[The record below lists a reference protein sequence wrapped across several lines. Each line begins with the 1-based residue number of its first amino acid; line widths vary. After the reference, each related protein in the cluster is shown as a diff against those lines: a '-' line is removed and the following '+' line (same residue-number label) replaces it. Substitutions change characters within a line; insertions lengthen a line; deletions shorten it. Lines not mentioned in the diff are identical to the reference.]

1 MDHRTIQFGWASV
14 VGAIGGVFTL
24 ILGTWTIAI
33 TIMCICMGVD
43 ILTGITVAK
52 FFVASPKTES
62 GGYSSREV
70 RKGLMRKG
78 GMCLVVLVAHYVDL
92 LIGTQYIR
100 DAVVV
105 FTVFNEIM
113 SILENVALM
122 GVPIPKILLKGLD
135 VLHEKTGED
144 ADPSNITYEKF
155 KQLKAA
161 LEAQG
166 LTLTNTDGN
175 ITILADGKLPEVEQK
190 PTNTEGNV
198 TVYAYEDYYE
208 GNPVGEPMYEH
219 KEDE

>member
-33 TIMCICMGVD
+33 TIMVICMGADVV
-43 ILTGITVAK
+43 TGITVAK

-78 GMCLVVLVAHYVDL
+78 GMCLVVLIAHYVDL

-105 FTVFNEIM
+105 FTIFNEIM

-135 VLHEKTGED
+135 VLHGSTGD
-144 ADPSNITYEKF
+144 DDDLSNITWEQF
-155 KQLKAA
+155 KQLKES
-161 LEAQG
+161 LEKEG
-166 LTLTNTDGN
+166 ITLTHEDGQ
-175 ITILADGKLPEVEQK
+175 ITFTVEGSDS
-190 PTNTEGNV
+190 E
-198 TVYAYEDYYE
+198 
-208 GNPVGEPMYEH
+208 
-219 KEDE
+219 

>member
-1 MDHRTIQFGWASV
+1 MDHKTIQFGWAGV
-14 VGAIGGVFTL
+14 IGAIGGIVTT
-24 ILGTWTIAI
+24 ILGTWTLAI
-33 TIMCICMGVD
+33 TIMVICMGVD
-43 ILTGITVAK
+43 IITGIAVAK
-52 FFVASPKTES
+52 FFVNSPKTES

-92 LIGTQYIR
+92 LIGTQYVR

-144 ADPSNITYEKF
+144 ADLSNISYEKF
-155 KQLKAA
+155 EQLKAA

-166 LTLTNTDGN
+166 ITLTNDDGN
-175 ITILADGKLPEVEQK
+175 ITIIADEELPELLDDRE
-190 PTNTEGNV
+190 
-198 TVYAYEDYYE
+198 
-208 GNPVGEPMYEH
+208 
-219 KEDE
+219 

>member
-105 FTVFNEIM
+105 FTIFNEIM

-135 VLHEKTGED
+135 VLHEQTGED
-144 ADPSNITYEKF
+144 DDNNDNDMANITYAEFEK
-155 KQLKAA
+155 LKES
-161 LEAQG
+161 LEEQG
-166 LTLTNTDGN
+166 ITLVHQDGE
-175 ITILADGKLPEVEQK
+175 ITF
-190 PTNTEGNV
+190 
-198 TVYAYEDYYE
+198 TVGSDS
-208 GNPVGEPMYEH
+208 
-219 KEDE
+219 DDSD

>member
-1 MDHRTIQFGWASV
+1 MDHKTIQFGWAGV
-14 VGAIGGVFTL
+14 IGAIGGIVTT
-24 ILGTWTIAI
+24 ILGTWTLAI
-33 TIMCICMGVD
+33 TIMVICMGVD
-43 ILTGITVAK
+43 IITGIAVAK
-52 FFVASPKTES
+52 FFINSPKTES

-78 GMCLVVLVAHYVDL
+78 GMCLVVLIAHYVDL
-92 LIGTQYIR
+92 LIGTQYVR

-144 ADPSNITYEKF
+144 ADLSNINYEKF
-155 KQLKAA
+155 EQLKAA

-166 LTLTNTDGN
+166 LTLTNDDGN
-175 ITILADGKLPEVEQK
+175 ITILAGEELPELLDDRE
-190 PTNTEGNV
+190 
-198 TVYAYEDYYE
+198 
-208 GNPVGEPMYEH
+208 
-219 KEDE
+219 

>member
-33 TIMCICMGVD
+33 TIMCICMGAD
-43 ILTGITVAK
+43 IVTGVTVAK
-52 FFVASPKTES
+52 FFMASPKTES

-78 GMCLVVLVAHYVDL
+78 GMCLVVLIAHYVDL

-105 FTVFNEIM
+105 FTIFNEIM

-144 ADPSNITYEKF
+144 EEVPELTYEQFQK
-155 KQLKAA
+155 LK
-161 LEAQG
+161 EQM
-166 LTLTNTDGN
+166 
-175 ITILADGKLPEVEQK
+175 EQK
-190 PTNTEGNV
+190 GEITFIANEDSEEGNA
-198 TVYAYEDYYE
+198 T
-208 GNPVGEPMYEH
+208 
-219 KEDE
+219 

>member
-1 MDHRTIQFGWASV
+1 MDHKTIQFGWAGV
-14 VGAIGGVFTL
+14 IGAIGGIVTT
-24 ILGTWTIAI
+24 ILGTWTLAI
-33 TIMCICMGVD
+33 TIMVICMGAD
-43 ILTGITVAK
+43 IITGITVAK
-52 FFVASPKTES
+52 FFVNSPKTES

-92 LIGTQYIR
+92 LIGTQYVR

-144 ADPSNITYEKF
+144 ADLSNISYEKF
-155 KQLKAA
+155 EQLKAA

-166 LTLTNTDGN
+166 ITLTNDDGN
-175 ITILADGKLPEVEQK
+175 ITILADEELPELLDDRE
-190 PTNTEGNV
+190 
-198 TVYAYEDYYE
+198 
-208 GNPVGEPMYEH
+208 
-219 KEDE
+219 

>member
-1 MDHRTIQFGWASV
+1 MDHKTIQFGWAGV
-14 VGAIGGVFTL
+14 IGAIGGIVTT
-24 ILGTWTIAI
+24 ILGTWTLAI
-33 TIMCICMGVD
+33 TIMVICMGAD
-43 ILTGITVAK
+43 IITGITVAK
-52 FFVASPKTES
+52 FFVNSPKTES

-78 GMCLVVLVAHYVDL
+78 GMCLVVLIAHYVDL
-92 LIGTQYIR
+92 LIGTQYVR

-144 ADPSNITYEKF
+144 ADLSNINYEKF
-155 KQLKAA
+155 EQLKAA

-166 LTLTNTDGN
+166 ITLTNDDGN
-175 ITILADGKLPEVEQK
+175 ITILADEELPELLDDRE
-190 PTNTEGNV
+190 
-198 TVYAYEDYYE
+198 
-208 GNPVGEPMYEH
+208 
-219 KEDE
+219 

>member
-1 MDHRTIQFGWASV
+1 MDHKTIQFGWAGV
-14 VGAIGGVFTL
+14 IGAIGGIVTT
-24 ILGTWTIAI
+24 ILGTWTLAI
-33 TIMCICMGVD
+33 TIMVICMGVD
-43 ILTGITVAK
+43 IITGIAVAK
-52 FFVASPKTES
+52 FFINSPKTES

-78 GMCLVVLVAHYVDL
+78 GMCLVVLIAHYVDL
-92 LIGTQYIR
+92 LIGTQYVR

-144 ADPSNITYEKF
+144 ADLSNINYEKF
-155 KQLKAA
+155 EQLKAA

-166 LTLTNTDGN
+166 LTLTNDDGN
-175 ITILADGKLPEVEQK
+175 ITILADEELPELLDDRE
-190 PTNTEGNV
+190 
-198 TVYAYEDYYE
+198 
-208 GNPVGEPMYEH
+208 
-219 KEDE
+219 